1 MSTEGTKEPVRNWI
15 TFVLGNQ
22 IGTDWSEVDTY
33 VAVLERAPQKNEEV
47 MTVFT
52 RCNVSRWVYL
62 VFMDLGVGKAGGH
75 HLHGG
80 LQSQSV
86 HFATTKVQNGHNSSR
101 PSVKLSYVII
111 TDATG
116 KRVE

>member
-75 HLHGG
+75 P
-80 LQSQSV
+80 
-86 HFATTKVQNGHNSSR
+86 SR

>member
-52 RCNVSRWVYL
+52 R
-62 VFMDLGVGKAGGH
+62 
-75 HLHGG
+75 
-80 LQSQSV
+80 
-86 HFATTKVQNGHNSSR
+86 KVQCQPMG
-101 PSVKLSYVII
+101 LSGVH
-111 TDATG
+111 G
-116 KRVE
+116 PRGG